1 MAEKT
6 VLIVGLEPTLIDFS
20 DPAYGF
26 VPGINADKVKAGLD
40 VSENALK
47 ELGYAA
53 EQCLIDF
60 GDTAETVLQERLAQQ
75 HYDCVL
81 IGAGV
86 RVVESNFLLFE
97 KVINVVHRHAPQAR
111 LCFNTRPDDTAESVR
126 RWV

>member
-1 MAEKT
+1 MAGKK

-20 DPAYGF
+20 NPAYGF
-26 VPGINADKVKAGLD
+26 VPGINAGKVKAGLD
-40 VSENALK
+40 ASQSTLER
-47 ELGYAA
+47 LGYSA

-60 GDTAETVLQERLAQQ
+60 GETAEAVLQQRLEQKP
-75 HYDCVL
+75 YDCVL

-97 KVINVVHRHAPQAR
+97 KVINVVHRYAPQAR
-111 LCFNTRPDDTAESVR
+111 LCFNSRPDDTAESVR

>member
-1 MAEKT
+1 MAEKM

-40 VSENALK
+40 ASENALK
-47 ELGYAA
+47 RLGDFA

-60 GDTAETVLQERLAQQ
+60 GDTAEAVLQQRLEQK

-97 KVINVVHRHAPQAR
+97 KIINVVHRHAPQAR
-111 LCFNTRPDDTAESVR
+111 LCFNTRPDDTAEAVR

>member
-1 MAEKT
+1 MEEKM

-40 VSENALK
+40 ASENALK
-47 ELGYAA
+47 RLGYFA

-60 GDTAETVLQERLAQQ
+60 GDTAEAVLQQRLEQK

-97 KVINVVHRHAPQAR
+97 KIINVVHRHAPQAR
-111 LCFNTRPDDTAESVR
+111 LCFNTRPDDTAEAVR